1 MVERSAHNGIVI
13 GSSPVAATK
22 ILQIGIYKG
31 KPLLYFTYMNQLE
44 FLWKQL

>member
-1 MVERSAHNGIVI
+1 
-13 GSSPVAATK
+13 
-22 ILQIGIYKG
+22 LQIGIYKG